1 MFPKSKS
8 GTFGTFALCFL
19 SGALAGVLAAGPAL
33 AANDPEGDELTEYEG
48 RVVAKEGLVLR
59 TGPSTEFRAIGL
71 KEYGSVVGI
80 SCRLNGQLIEDN
92 PVWYKLSDASYVW
105 SSTRHIVNDGEDP
118 RWC

>member
-8 GTFGTFALCFL
+8 GKLGTFALCFL
-19 SGALAGVLAAGPAL
+19 SGALAGMLAAGPAPAADDDERDGL
-33 AANDPEGDELTEYEG
+33 AEYEG

-59 TGPSTEFRAIGL
+59 TGPSTDFSAIGL
-71 KEYGSVVGI
+71 KEYGDVVGI
-80 SCRLNGQLIEDN
+80 TCRLKGQRVEGN

-105 SSTRHIVNDGEDP
+105 SSKRDIVNDGDAP

>member
-8 GTFGTFALCFL
+8 GKLGTFALCFL
-19 SGALAGVLAAGPAL
+19 SGALAGILAAGPAL
-33 AANDPEGDELTEYEG
+33 ASDDDGGDGLTEYEG

-71 KEYGSVVGI
+71 KEYGAVVGI
-80 SCRLNGQLIEDN
+80 TCRLNGQSVEGN
-92 PVWYKLSDASYVW
+92 PVWFRLSDASYVW
-105 SSTRHIVNDGEDP
+105 SSTRDIVNDGEDP